1 LPNLRTTPAR
11 TSSKKL
17 GTSRPNDVDEIIVRM
32 PTPAET
38 DRLSIQ
44 AGTPVAEHRRAGY
57 TSHDKAV
64 RVMISIIPGDTL
76 VLRYVVAT

>member
-1 LPNLRTTPAR
+1 
-11 TSSKKL
+11 
-17 GTSRPNDVDEIIVRM
+17 M

-64 RVMISIIPGDTL
+64 SGHDVDHPR
-76 VLRYVVAT
+76 

>member
-1 LPNLRTTPAR
+1 
-11 TSSKKL
+11 
-17 GTSRPNDVDEIIVRM
+17 M

-38 DRLSIQ
+38 DSLSIQ

-57 TSHDKAV
+57 TSRDKAV